1 MKNISRSS
9 MFGIKID
16 FEKSKGS
23 ILYDKVTK
31 REFIDFF
38 GMYST
43 VALGYNHPIY
53 SSDEFQKK
61 IVNVAKCKIT
71 NCEILSEEAED
82 FNKHFTDYVS
92 LGGKYTHFHYSCT
105 GALAIEAAVK
115 TAIDYKGY
123 SNPMIIS
130 FNESFHGINGYGGF
144 LTTRLGPVGSRL
156 NGFPGPFWPQLENPV
171 ITYKNGI
178 TEYNIDRVE
187 STLTE
192 IERIIKLDNSQVAGI
207 LVEPIQ
213 CTFGDKYFAAEFF
226 QGLRKLADTY
236 DIPLIFDEIQIGF
249 GGTGKIWYFEHLDIE
264 PDILVFGK
272 KVQLAGIMVKEKFS
286 KIFKNPIRLEVT
298 WDADIVDMVRS
309 DFVIKAYQDYN
320 ILDNVNKMSSILVNE
335 LKTTTNLQNIRSS
348 GLIIAFDFETEKMR
362 NSFDKK
368 LYKKGLI
375 CNKSMDKTIR
385 FRPNLYINSDDIN
398 RALGIVYEVDKML

>member
-130 FNESFHGINGYGGF
+130 FNESFHGING
-144 LTTRLGPVGSRL
+144 
-156 NGFPGPFWPQLENPV
+156 
-171 ITYKNGI
+171 
-178 TEYNIDRVE
+178 
-187 STLTE
+187 
-192 IERIIKLDNSQVAGI
+192 
-207 LVEPIQ
+207 
-213 CTFGDKYFAAEFF
+213 
-226 QGLRKLADTY
+226 
-236 DIPLIFDEIQIGF
+236 
-249 GGTGKIWYFEHLDIE
+249 H
-264 PDILVFGK
+264 
-272 KVQLAGIMVKEKFS
+272 
-286 KIFKNPIRLEVT
+286 
-298 WDADIVDMVRS
+298 
-309 DFVIKAYQDYN
+309 
-320 ILDNVNKMSSILVNE
+320 
-335 LKTTTNLQNIRSS
+335 
-348 GLIIAFDFETEKMR
+348 
-362 NSFDKK
+362 
-368 LYKKGLI
+368 
-375 CNKSMDKTIR
+375 
-385 FRPNLYINSDDIN
+385 
-398 RALGIVYEVDKML
+398 